1 MKNKILEYVKEK
13 EDKKKSEGFYPTYIA
28 FVDMQN
34 SIQKEVLADIKS
46 SVNELIKGGDLKFT
60 RVNKGIAL
68 YTDE

>member
-1 MKNKILEYVKEK
+1 MKNKILEYVKEH
-13 EDKKKSEGFYPTYIA
+13 EAKKKSEGFYPTYIA

>member
-1 MKNKILEYVKEK
+1 MKNKILEYIKKNEA
-13 EDKKKSEGFYPTYIA
+13 EKKSEGHYPAHVA

-34 SIQKEVLADIKS
+34 DMVNEIKQN
-46 SVNELIKGGDLKFT
+46 VNELIKDGKLKFT

>member
-13 EDKKKSEGFYPTYIA
+13 EAKKKSEGFYPTYIA

>member
-1 MKNKILEYVKEK
+1 MKSKILEYIKTNES
-13 EDKKKSEGFYPTYIA
+13 KKKSEGFYPTHVA

-34 SIQKEVLADIKS
+34 SIQNEVLSDIKQ
-46 SVNELIKGGDLKFT
+46 SVNELIKDGKLKFT

>member
-1 MKNKILEYVKEK
+1 MKNKILEYIKTNEA
-13 EDKKKSEGFYPTYIA
+13 KKKSEGQFPTYVA

-46 SVNELIKGGDLKFT
+46 SVNELIKEGKLKFT

-68 YTDE
+68 YTNE

>member
-1 MKNKILEYVKEK
+1 MKNKILEYIKKHEA
-13 EDKKKSEGFYPTYIA
+13 KKKSEGFYPTYIA

-34 SIQKEVLADIKS
+34 SIQNEVLSDIKQN
-46 SVNELIKGGDLKFT
+46 VNELIKEGKLKFT